1 MEWETDFGKF
11 QKKAR
16 LTRGNSP
23 ASVTEQ
29 RQAHELPANHFTTG
43 GLGPTIEPTFGFA
56 DPYRTDMFDSDKP
69 ETSELGQG
77 SFTPTWA
84 DSTVPYNKDEENSM
98 LSAISTTAAS
108 GFSRECSCITCVEL
122 GSRREIMWNV
132 DMYQYECRLSNCNFE
147 AAIGSQEKYPYA
159 WAGEAAVRKHEKDH
173 FRHEGQLRCIE
184 DRCDYGAKRWPDLK
198 RHYTSK
204 HCLNPKTKFP
214 CPEIGCKYGG
224 DNGFTRKDKLKSHR
238 DKVHGKGANTEKRS
252 RVSKPN
258 AQGAA

>member
-1 MEWETDFGKF
+1 
-11 QKKAR
+11 
-16 LTRGNSP
+16 
-23 ASVTEQ
+23 
-29 RQAHELPANHFTTG
+29 
-43 GLGPTIEPTFGFA
+43 
-56 DPYRTDMFDSDKP
+56 
-69 ETSELGQG
+69 
-77 SFTPTWA
+77 
-84 DSTVPYNKDEENSM
+84 
-98 LSAISTTAAS
+98 
-108 GFSRECSCITCVEL
+108 
-122 GSRREIMWNV
+122 MWDV
-132 DMYQYECRLSNCNFE
+132 DYYHYQCRLSDCSFSIAVGRYE
-147 AAIGSQEKYPYA
+147 GTYRSEYVGEKAAQ
-159 WAGEAAVRKHEKDH
+159 KHEKDH

-238 DKVHGKGANTEKRS
+238 DKVHGKRADTGKRS